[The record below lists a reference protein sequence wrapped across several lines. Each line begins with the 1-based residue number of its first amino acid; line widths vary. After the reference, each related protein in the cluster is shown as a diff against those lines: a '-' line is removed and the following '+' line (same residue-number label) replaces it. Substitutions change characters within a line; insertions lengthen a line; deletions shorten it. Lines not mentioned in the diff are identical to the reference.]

1 MAELAQ
7 WLEDNEDILIQE
19 AVAELSQDEAQ
30 KSQVV
35 ETVIEFFDS
44 LKESVRTQNLDPL
57 SSVLEHWISS
67 SSAPTVGELTSL
79 VPVLT
84 RIKQVNAEQIQRL
97 CPPREAVEFLIAL
110 DAIYNPA
117 ITYLSR
123 LEVDTLMADMRR
135 ELYEAQKQLERLDK
149 SKTDFVAVAA
159 HELRTPI
166 TLVEGYTNMLAT
178 SVKGVR
184 EDPNGR
190 MLLEGIDSGVKR
202 LREIIR
208 DMIDVSLIS
217 LDMIQLHL
225 QPTWL
230 HQLMDAL
237 ENSMRAALVE
247 RRMELI
253 IERNTIPR
261 NPTYADPERLL
272 DVLQKIVSNAIKY
285 TPDGGKIVIAGREL
299 TGFTDVMVIDNGIGI
314 SANDLPRIFTMF
326 SSVGDSSLH
335 SSSKTKFRGGGPGLG
350 LFISKGVL
358 EAHGGNIW
366 AESPGY
372 DEKLCPGSTFHI
384 MIPMRTAPQDDK
396 IKAVF
401 DRNS

>member
-1 MAELAQ
+1 MTQTLTR
-7 WLEDNEDILIQE
+7 WLENHSENLIQA
-19 AVAELSQDEAQ
+19 AVAELSESEIQ
-30 KSQVV
+30 KSQAFA
-35 ETVIEFFDS
+35 TVSEFFEKLKQAAKSGDS
-44 LKESVRTQNLDPL
+44 KPL
-57 SSVLEHWISS
+57 HTVLERWVMI
-67 SSAPTVGELTSL
+67 SSAPTEGELTSV

-84 RIKQVNAEQIQRL
+84 RLKQVNAEYVRASS
-97 CPPREAVEFLIAL
+97 PPGEAVELLLDLDTLYNSAIA
-110 DAIYNPA
+110 
-117 ITYLSR
+117 YLSQV
-123 LEVDTLMADMRR
+123 EVNTLWAGMRR
-135 ELYEAQKQLERLDK
+135 EVQKAQQQLERLDK

-166 TLVEGYTNMLAT
+166 TLVEGYTNMLGS
-178 SVKGVR
+178 SVKGLR
-184 EDPNGR
+184 DDPMAV
-190 MLLEGIDSGVKR
+190 MLLDGINGGVKR

-217 LDMIQLHL
+217 LDMIELHY

-230 HQLMDAL
+230 HQLLDAL
-237 ENSMRAALVE
+237 ESTMRSSLDERKLELVVE
-247 RRMELI
+247 RD
-253 IERNTIPR
+253 TIPR
-261 NPTYADPERLL
+261 QPTYADSERLL

-285 TPDGGKIVIAGREL
+285 TPDGGKVIIAGREL
-299 TGFTDVMVIDNGIGI
+299 TGFADITVTDNGIGI
-314 SANDLPRIFTMF
+314 AHDDLPRIFSMF

-384 MIPMRTAPQDDK
+384 MIPMRSAPQDD
-396 IKAVF
+396 AASVMF
-401 DRNS
+401 NQ

>member
-1 MAELAQ
+1 MSDLAQ
-7 WLEDNEDILIQE
+7 WLEDNGDTLIQQ
-19 AVAELSQDEAQ
+19 AVAELSQNEAQ

-35 ETVIEFFDS
+35 ATVIEFFDS

-57 SSVLEHWISS
+57 SAILEHWISS

-84 RIKQVNAEQIQRL
+84 RIKQVNSEQIQRL
-97 CPPREAVEFLIAL
+97 CPPEEAVEFLIAL

-237 ENSMRAALVE
+237 ENSMRGALQDRQLEMVVE
-247 RRMELI
+247 RA
-253 IERNTIPR
+253 TIPR
-261 NPTYADPERLL
+261 QPTYADPERLL

-285 TPDGGKIVIAGREL
+285 TPDGGRVIIAAREL

-314 SANDLPRIFTMF
+314 SANDLPHIFTMF

-350 LFISKGVL
+350 LFISKGIL

-366 AESPGY
+366 AESPGH

-384 MIPMRTAPQDDK
+384 MIPMRSAPLDDK
-396 IKAVF
+396 IMAVF

>member
-1 MAELAQ
+1 MADLAQ

-19 AVAELSQDEAQ
+19 AVAELSQNEAQ

-35 ETVIEFFDS
+35 ATVIEFFDS
-44 LKESVRTQNLDPL
+44 LKRSVRTQNLDPL
-57 SSVLEHWISS
+57 SSVLEHWVSS

-84 RIKQVNAEQIQRL
+84 RIKQVNSEQIQRL
-97 CPPREAVEFLIAL
+97 CPSEEAVEFLIAL
-110 DAIYNPA
+110 DTIYNPA

-184 EDPNGR
+184 DDPNGR

-237 ENSMRAALVE
+237 ENSMRASLRDRQLEMIVE
-247 RRMELI
+247 RS
-253 IERNTIPR
+253 TIPR
-261 NPTYADPERLL
+261 QPTYADSERLL
-272 DVLQKIVSNAIKY
+272 DVLQKIVSNAVKY
-285 TPDGGKIVIAGREL
+285 TPDGGKIVIAAREL
-299 TGFTDVMVIDNGIGI
+299 TGFADVMVIDNGIGI
-314 SANDLPRIFTMF
+314 SANDLPHIFTMF

-350 LFISKGVL
+350 LFISKGIL

-384 MIPMRTAPQDDK
+384 MIPMRSASQDDK
-396 IKAVF
+396 IMAVF

>member
-1 MAELAQ
+1 MRDLAR
-7 WLEDNEDILIQE
+7 WLEDNEETLIQE
-19 AVAELSQDEAQ
+19 AVAELSQNEAQ
-30 KSQVV
+30 KSQVFA
-35 ETVIEFFDS
+35 TVVEFFDS
-44 LKESVRTQNLDPL
+44 LKESVKTQNLDPL
-57 SSVLEHWISS
+57 SSVLEHWMSS

-84 RIKQVNAEQIQRL
+84 RIKQVNSEQIQRL
-97 CPPREAVEFLIAL
+97 CPPGEAVEFLIAL

-149 SKTDFVAVAA
+149 SKTDFIAVAA

-178 SVKGVR
+178 SIKGVR

-237 ENSMRAALVE
+237 ENSMRPALRERQLELIVE
-247 RRMELI
+247 RD
-253 IERNTIPR
+253 TIPR
-261 NPTYADPERLL
+261 QPTYADPERLL

-285 TPDGGKIVIAGREL
+285 TPDGGKVIIAAREL

-314 SANDLPRIFTMF
+314 SANDLPHIFTMF

-335 SSSKTKFRGGGPGLG
+335 SSGKTKFRGGGPGLG
-350 LFISKGVL
+350 LFISKGIL

-366 AESPGY
+366 AESPGH
-372 DEKLCPGSTFHI
+372 DETTYPGSTFHI
-384 MIPMRTAPQDDK
+384 MVPMRTAPQDDK